1 MTEREK
7 KILERAFQKKYAKKI
22 KKIEEKIFWQNKK
35 SEIKQLKKSNRK
47 KLGLTTTKLLSF
59 YLFAIFNVI
68 LLYAL
73 IAMWHFGDL
82 SYLGVIISDIVGQ
95 ILVFG
100 IYCIRAYLD
109 TKAEENIKFEKQKIG
124 LPNKLQE
131 KVDELLLSSTDE
143 EYDDED
149 DNYEYSSSNMEE

>member
-1 MTEREK
+1 MTMTKREK
-7 KILERAFQKKYAKKI
+7 EILEHAFQRKYSKKI

-35 SEIKQLKKSNRK
+35 SEIKQLKKNNRK

-59 YLFAIFNVI
+59 YLFAIFNVV

-73 IAMWHFGDL
+73 IAMWHFEDL

-109 TKAEENIKFEKQKIG
+109 TKSEENIKLEQQKIG
-124 LPNKLQE
+124 LPTQLQE
-131 KVDELLLSSTDE
+131 KIDGLLPPSENEDD
-143 EYDDED
+143 DDE
-149 DNYEYSSSNMEE
+149 YRYSSSNMEE

>member
-1 MTEREK
+1 MTMTKKERE
-7 KILERAFQKKYAKKI
+7 ILERAFQRKYSKKI

-35 SEIKQLKKSNRK
+35 SEIKQLKKNNRK

-59 YLFAIFNVI
+59 YLFAIFNVV

-73 IAMWHFGDL
+73 IAMWHFEDL
-82 SYLGVIISDIVGQ
+82 SYLGVIISDIIGQ

-109 TKAEENIKFEKQKIG
+109 TKSEENIKLEQQKIG

-131 KVDELLLSSTDE
+131 KVDELLPPSTDE
-143 EYDDED
+143 EDED
-149 DNYEYSSSNMEE
+149 DDYRYSSSNMEE

>member
-1 MTEREK
+1 MTKKERE
-7 KILERAFQKKYAKKI
+7 ILERAFQRKYSKKI

-35 SEIKQLKKSNRK
+35 SEIKQLKKNNRR

-59 YLFAIFNVI
+59 YLFAIFNVV

-73 IAMWHFGDL
+73 IAMWHFEDL

-109 TKAEENIKFEKQKIG
+109 TKSEENIKLEQQKIG

-131 KVDELLLSSTDE
+131 KVDELLPPSTDE
-143 EYDDED
+143 EDED
-149 DNYEYSSSNMEE
+149 DDYRYSSSNMEE

>member
-1 MTEREK
+1 MTMTKKERE
-7 KILERAFQKKYAKKI
+7 ILERAFQRKYSKKI

-35 SEIKQLKKSNRK
+35 SEIKQLKKNNRR

-59 YLFAIFNVI
+59 YLFAIFNIV

-73 IAMWHFGDL
+73 VAMWHFGDL
-82 SYLGVIISDIVGQ
+82 SYLGVVISDIIGQ

-109 TKAEENIKFEKQKIG
+109 TKSEENIKLEQQKIG

-131 KVDELLLSSTDE
+131 KVDELLPPSTDE
-143 EYDDED
+143 EDED
-149 DNYEYSSSNMEE
+149 DDYRYSSSNMEE

>member
-1 MTEREK
+1 MTEKER
-7 KILERAFQKKYAKKI
+7 KILERAFQRKYTKKI

-35 SEIKQLKKSNRK
+35 SEIKQLKKNNRK

-59 YLFAIFNVI
+59 YLFAIFNVV

-73 IAMWHFGDL
+73 VAMWHFEDL
-82 SYLGVIISDIVGQ
+82 SYLGVVISDIVGQ

-109 TKAEENIKFEKQKIG
+109 TKSEENIKLEQQKIG
-124 LPNKLQE
+124 LPIQLQG
-131 KVDELLLSSTDE
+131 KIDELLPSSESE
-143 EYDDED
+143 EYEYED
-149 DNYEYSSSNMEE
+149 NDYESQSSNMEE

>member
-1 MTEREK
+1 MTEKERI
-7 KILERAFQKKYAKKI
+7 ILERTFRRKYSKKI

-35 SEIKQLKKSNRK
+35 SEIKQLKKNNRK

-59 YLFAIFNVI
+59 YLFAIFNVV

-73 IAMWHFGDL
+73 IAMWHFEDL

-109 TKAEENIKFEKQKIG
+109 TKSEENIKLEQQKSGLPKQKNKKIDG
-124 LPNKLQE
+124 LLPPSENN
-131 KVDELLLSSTDE
+131 E
-143 EYDDED
+143 EDDDDE
-149 DNYEYSSSNMEE
+149 YRYSSSNMEE

>member
-1 MTEREK
+1 MTMTKKERE
-7 KILERAFQKKYAKKI
+7 ILERAFQRKYSKKI

-35 SEIKQLKKSNRK
+35 SEIKQLKKNNRK

-59 YLFAIFNVI
+59 YLFAIFNVV

-73 IAMWHFGDL
+73 IAMWHFEDL

-109 TKAEENIKFEKQKIG
+109 TKSEENIKLEQQKIG
-124 LPNKLQE
+124 LPTQLQE
-131 KVDELLLSSTDE
+131 KIDGLLPPSENEDD
-143 EYDDED
+143 DDE
-149 DNYEYSSSNMEE
+149 YRYSSSNMEE

>member
-1 MTEREK
+1 MTEKERI
-7 KILERAFQKKYAKKI
+7 ILERTFRRKYSKKI

-35 SEIKQLKKSNRK
+35 SEIKQLKKNNRK

-59 YLFAIFNVI
+59 YLFAIFNVV

-73 IAMWHFGDL
+73 IAMWHFEDL
-82 SYLGVIISDIVGQ
+82 SYLGVIISDIIGQ

-109 TKAEENIKFEKQKIG
+109 TKSEENIKLEQQKIG

-131 KVDELLLSSTDE
+131 KVDELLPPSTDK
-143 EYDDED
+143 ED
-149 DNYEYSSSNMEE
+149 DYNDYRYSSSNMEE

>member
-1 MTEREK
+1 MTMTKKERE
-7 KILERAFQKKYAKKI
+7 ILERAFQRKYSKKI

-35 SEIKQLKKSNRK
+35 SEIKQLKKNNRR

-59 YLFAIFNVI
+59 YLFAIFNIV

-73 IAMWHFGDL
+73 VAMWHFGDL
-82 SYLGVIISDIVGQ
+82 SYLGVVISDIIGQ

-109 TKAEENIKFEKQKIG
+109 TKSEENIKLEQQKIG

-131 KVDELLLSSTDE
+131 KVDELLPPSTNEGDE
-143 EYDDED
+143 NDD
-149 DNYEYSSSNMEE
+149 YEYSSSNMEE

>member
-1 MTEREK
+1 MTMTKKERE
-7 KILERAFQKKYAKKI
+7 ILERAFQRKYSKKI

-35 SEIKQLKKSNRK
+35 SEIKQLKKNNRK

-59 YLFAIFNVI
+59 YLFAIFNVV

-73 IAMWHFGDL
+73 IAMWHFEDL
-82 SYLGVIISDIVGQ
+82 SYLGVVISDIVGQ

-109 TKAEENIKFEKQKIG
+109 TKSEENIKLEQQKIG
-124 LPNKLQE
+124 LPTQLQE
-131 KVDELLLSSTDE
+131 KIDGLLPPSENEDD
-143 EYDDED
+143 DDE
-149 DNYEYSSSNMEE
+149 YRYSSSNMEE

>member
-7 KILERAFQKKYAKKI
+7 QILERAFKKKYSKKI
-22 KKIEEKIFWQNKK
+22 RKIEEKMFWQNKK
-35 SEIKQLKKSNRK
+35 SEIKQLKKNNRK

-59 YLFAIFNVI
+59 YLFAIFNIV

-73 IAMWHFGDL
+73 IAMWHFEDL
-82 SYLGVIISDIVGQ
+82 SYLGVIISDIIGQ

-109 TKAEENIKFEKQKIG
+109 TKAEENTKLEQQKIG
-124 LPNKLQE
+124 LPVQLQE
-131 KVDELLLSSTDE
+131 KIENLLPSS
-143 EYDDED
+143 DDEYLYCED
-149 DNYEYSSSNMEE
+149 DSSSNMEE

>member
-1 MTEREK
+1 MTMTKKERE
-7 KILERAFQKKYAKKI
+7 ILERAFQRKYSKKI

-35 SEIKQLKKSNRK
+35 SEIKQLKKNNRK

-59 YLFAIFNVI
+59 YLFAIFNVV

-73 IAMWHFGDL
+73 IAMWHFEDL
-82 SYLGVIISDIVGQ
+82 SYLGVIISDIIGQ

-109 TKAEENIKFEKQKIG
+109 TKSEENIKLEQQKIG

-131 KVDELLLSSTDE
+131 KVDELLPPSTNEGDE
-143 EYDDED
+143 NDD
-149 DNYEYSSSNMEE
+149 YEYSSSNMEE

>member
-1 MTEREK
+1 MTMTKKERE
-7 KILERAFQKKYAKKI
+7 ILERAFQRKYSKKI

-35 SEIKQLKKSNRK
+35 TEIKQLKKNNRK

-59 YLFAIFNVI
+59 YLFAIFNVV

-73 IAMWHFGDL
+73 IAMWHFEDL
-82 SYLGVIISDIVGQ
+82 SYLGVVISDIIGQ

-109 TKAEENIKFEKQKIG
+109 TKSEENIKLEQQKIG

-131 KVDELLLSSTDE
+131 KVDELLPASTDE
-143 EYDDED
+143 EDED
-149 DNYEYSSSNMEE
+149 DDYRYSSSNMEE

>member
-1 MTEREK
+1 MTEKERN
-7 KILERAFQKKYAKKI
+7 ILEHTFQRKYSKKI

-35 SEIKQLKKSNRK
+35 SEIKQLKKNNRK

-59 YLFAIFNVI
+59 YLFAIFNIV

-73 IAMWHFGDL
+73 VAMWHFEDL
-82 SYLGVIISDIVGQ
+82 SYLGVVISDIVGQ

-109 TKAEENIKFEKQKIG
+109 TKSEENIKLEKQKIG
-124 LPNKLQE
+124 LPNQLQE
-131 KVDELLLSSTDE
+131 KIDGLLPPSENE
-143 EYDDED
+143 ENNDDDE
-149 DNYEYSSSNMEE
+149 YGYSSSNMEE

>member
-1 MTEREK
+1 MTMTKRERE
-7 KILERAFQKKYAKKI
+7 ILERAFQRKYSKKI

-35 SEIKQLKKSNRK
+35 SEIKQLKKNNRK

-59 YLFAIFNVI
+59 YLFAIFNIV

-73 IAMWHFGDL
+73 IAMWHFEDL

-109 TKAEENIKFEKQKIG
+109 TKSEENIKLEQQKIG
-124 LPNKLQE
+124 LPNQLQE
-131 KVDELLLSSTDE
+131 KIDGLLPPSENE
-143 EYDDED
+143 EDDDE
-149 DNYEYSSSNMEE
+149 YRYSSSNMEE

>member
-124 LPNKLQE
+124 LPEQLNE
-131 KVDELLLSSTDE
+131 KIEELLPSSK
-143 EYDDED
+143 DDKCDNED
-149 DNYEYSSSNMEE
+149 DYEYSSSNMEE

>member
-1 MTEREK
+1 MTEKER
-7 KILERAFQKKYAKKI
+7 KILERAFQRKYSKKI
-22 KKIEEKIFWQNKK
+22 KKIEEKIFWQSKK
-35 SEIKQLKKSNRK
+35 SEIKQLKKNNRK

-59 YLFAIFNVI
+59 YLFAIFNIV

-73 IAMWHFGDL
+73 IAMWHFEDL
-82 SYLGVIISDIVGQ
+82 SYLGVIISDIIGQ

-109 TKAEENIKFEKQKIG
+109 TKSEENIKLEQQKIG

-131 KVDELLLSSTDE
+131 KVDELLPPSTDE
-143 EYDDED
+143 EDED
-149 DNYEYSSSNMEE
+149 DDYEYSSSNMEE